1 MGSVF
6 SFLFPILLL
15 AMGAYVLYGAIK
27 GEGKLFS
34 MENIKDDSKDQAKK
48 VMRILYFCLAAI
60 MLVMALT
67 NTLSTVLY
75 NNRITYF
82 KVTEEYT
89 RAFPDMISE
98 NGTLYQVNINNNQ
111 GSFAKEEKTGKLVEM
126 SDVNDESLK
135 KLGYEPQYQITNEKM
150 DQNICYTFMQY
161 AYAIH
166 SAETDKFPQQQS
178 AGMLSCMGG
187 STADFSKYYNA
198 TDRLNDDGEPI
209 YNRNGEGHVAYYSL
223 FSKTRSDAK
232 DDSFAVKL
240 YHTFSETLLRVL
252 NYVFLGL
259 AVLGVVAVFLVTR
272 KYTDKEKL
280 QKAREQQVRPAMPS
294 EAFNFDDDE
303 PKQNAMKEDK

>member
-48 VMRILYFCLAAI
+48 AMRILYFVLAAI

-75 NNRITYF
+75 SNRVTYF
-82 KVTEEYT
+82 KLTEEYT
-89 RAFPDMISE
+89 RAFPDLVSE
-98 NGTLYQVNINNNQ
+98 NGKLYQVNVSGNQ
-111 GSFAKEEKTGKLVEM
+111 GSFALDESGNKVEM
-126 SDVNDESLK
+126 KDADQNSL
-135 KLGYEPQYQITNEKM
+135 LPWYDPQYATANEKM
-150 DQNICYTFMQY
+150 DQNICYAFMQN

-166 SAETDKFPQQQS
+166 GTETDKFPQVQS
-178 AGMLSCMGG
+178 SSMLNCMGG
-187 STADFSKYYNA
+187 TAADFSKYYNA
-198 TDRLNDDGEPI
+198 TDVVGENGDPI
-209 YNRNGEGHVAYYSL
+209 YSGNENGHVAYYSM
-223 FSKTRSDAK
+223 FSKTRSDANNG
-232 DDSFAVKL
+232 SFAVKL

-259 AVLGVVAVFLVTR
+259 AVLGVVAIFLITR

-280 QKAREQQVRPAMPS
+280 EKAREQQVRPAMPS
-294 EAFNFDDDE
+294 DAFNFDDDE